1 MKSRGEAKT
10 EAMNNTVAGWDLGA
24 AGPGGSEQRAG
35 GDGAPEHGKAA
46 ISVLWD
52 RRARL
57 QGGEQHAGASGALG
71 HRRAAL
77 RKTLKSQS
85 TIFSHIGVKL
95 KITEGNVGNSQIPGN
110 YTTHS

>member
-24 AGPGGSEQRAG
+24 VGPRGGEQRAG

-46 ISVLWD
+46 ISVLRD

-57 QGGEQHAGASGALG
+57 QGGEQRAGTSGALRHG
-71 HRRAAL
+71 RAAM
-77 RKTLKSQS
+77 RCPPRQ
-85 TIFSHIGVKL
+85 
-95 KITEGNVGNSQIPGN
+95 
-110 YTTHS
+110 TH